1 MRPARYAPPI
11 TRDLAS
17 RPLNDLDPEEEGRAA
32 EDGDLDGNKAY
43 EDLRG
48 MSWEDAAATLQQDRM
63 IVARLSTAEDL
74 DESYEGFE
82 TERLSEWGAD
92 ALWGLD
98 PGVAA
103 ATIALSALG
112 ATPVSSC
119 NGGVLGGDHLEK
131 YPLVTFYEAA
141 APPQDLLA
149 CVEAANAGL
158 LVDGRGRIQLFGATC
173 EELLAFAG
181 AAVRLRGE
189 GA

>member
-1 MRPARYAPPI
+1 MRE
-11 TRDLAS
+11 LGS
-17 RPLNDLDPEEEGRAA
+17 RPLNDLDPEEAERAA

-48 MSWEDAAATLQQDRM
+48 MSWEDAAETLQQDRM
-63 IVARLSTAEDL
+63 VVTRLSMAVDL
-74 DESYEGFE
+74 DEAYEDFE

-103 ATIALSALG
+103 ATVALSALG
-112 ATPVSSC
+112 AAPVSSC
-119 NGGVLGGDHLEK
+119 NGGALGGGHLEK
-131 YPLVTFYEAA
+131 YPLVTFYVGTAS
-141 APPQDLLA
+141 PQDLLA
-149 CVEAANAGL
+149 CAEAAHAGL
-158 LVDGRGRIQLFGATC
+158 LVDGAGRIQLFGKTC

-181 AAVRLRGE
+181 AAIQLRGE